1 MNLIKT
7 KLFAVMILFIVT
19 SCASQ
24 SVPQKLDDFVN
35 KVEQNSSAYSQSDWE
50 KTAMEYQRLVDEYLY
65 SEIEYTEEERNK
77 AARAMGRYHAI
88 ILKNEIESSVSF
100 LKEFCKI
107 FPEYLDGFAS
117 GLNED
122 KLDDSNVELS
132 MDAIDR
138 AIEELFAVA

>member
-50 KTAMEYQRLVDEYLY
+50 KTAMEYQRLVDV
-65 SEIEYTEEERNK
+65 NFD
-77 AARAMGRYHAI
+77 
-88 ILKNEIESSVSF
+88 SF
-100 LKEFCKI
+100 CTINAPAPKFS
-107 FPEYLDGFAS
+107 A
-117 GLNED
+117 
-122 KLDDSNVELS
+122 
-132 MDAIDR
+132 
-138 AIEELFAVA
+138 

>member
-7 KLFAVMILFIVT
+7 KSFAVMILFIVT

-122 KLDDSNVELS
+122 ILDDRV
-132 MDAIDR
+132 IDGCNR
-138 AIEELFAVA
+138 